1 MNSSKGDTTNLSKDN
16 QNPQTKTSSDTNKH
30 SDLNSKEVSKTSKE
44 VKKLTFNQLT
54 RSLIRKPT
62 PHNSKLSNAN
72 ENIKMFKN
80 YFESKLNKTIK
91 KLNQTMNQKLEM
103 HSLPMTAAKP
113 SENNSIL
120 DKSSVPFS
128 HRPVDSVEITLHKKH
143 NKLINKKEPT
153 TSKTQKHENK
163 ILKTGNKDKI
173 QGNIKTNEHINLTED
188 NNVKNKKAHE
198 TKSEANNLK
207 QAIKNVNCI
216 NKIKKAL
223 NNRNSYKTE
232 KTNENTHKKILE
244 SIKETKISNQT
255 MKPSRSFRKKTEDK
269 ISAETE
275 IGNKNITIIKE
286 VDNKDGVKVVLFSK
300 GTIKQV
306 VELLYES
313 NLSQWNEEI
322 DQKIEEF
329 NIKLSKINII
339 KKDCSIFFNKNVDI
353 ELNDKDN
360 KGKMKIQDETQN
372 KKDEEKVI
380 SFHIINEEFVG
391 KTKPQIQILP
401 CSVCSFELIQT
412 SKEIPIQKSAT
423 NNNYDNAPINDNVAA
438 NQCNLNKDNSN
449 EIIKNKIE
457 KNNKN
462 SIPETE
468 EKSNISH
475 EPKKQQKTNKFQ
487 KQKSLNVKGNP
498 ILKEHLI
505 SKKNTSSIPN
515 VHGSQDGLRVSTK
528 NNNEIN
534 KQTQEQKIKHH
545 NQVLKHKQKEPP
557 KKIIATN
564 DHYLNNTKLSFSL
577 KERIAL
583 VNKHF
588 LTGGKGEIE
597 ETPKQEQRNQT
608 ETNEFTFINP
618 LIEIMK
624 PVTHLK
630 KQKPTYKIFDENYSK
645 SAEIE
650 FETEKSLQK
659 TVEKAKNL
667 RNMLKKKK

>member
-1 MNSSKGDTTNLSKDN
+1 MNSSKGDTTNPSKDN
-16 QNPQTKTSSDTNKH
+16 QNPQTKSSSDTNKH
-30 SDLNSKEVSKTSKE
+30 SNLNSKEISKTTKE
-44 VKKLTFNQLT
+44 VKKLTMNQLT

-91 KLNQTMNQKLEM
+91 KLNQTMNQKSEM
-103 HSLPMTAAKP
+103 HSLPMTVAKP
-113 SENNSIL
+113 SENNSIV

-128 HRPVDSVEITLHKKH
+128 HRPADSVEITLHKKY
-143 NKLINKKEPT
+143 NKLTNKKEI
-153 TSKTQKHENK
+153 SISNTQKHENK
-163 ILKTGNKDKI
+163 ILKTGNKDKT

-188 NNVKNKKAHE
+188 NNVKNKKGNE
-198 TKSEANNLK
+198 IKNEANNLK
-207 QAIKNVNCI
+207 QAIKKVNCI
-216 NKIKKAL
+216 NKTKKAL

-244 SIKETKISNQT
+244 SIKETKISNHT
-255 MKPSRSFRKKTEDK
+255 MKPSHSFRKKTEDK

-275 IGNKNITIIKE
+275 IEEKNITITKDKE
-286 VDNKDGVKVVLFSK
+286 VDNKDGVKVVLYSK
-300 GTIKQV
+300 GAIKQV

-322 DQKIEEF
+322 DLKIEEF
-329 NIKLSKINII
+329 NNKLSKINII
-339 KKDCSIFFNKNVDI
+339 KRDCSIFLNKNVDI
-353 ELNDKDN
+353 ELNDKN
-360 KGKMKIQDETQN
+360 HKVKMKIQDETQN

-401 CSVCSFELIQT
+401 CSICSFDLIQT
-412 SKEIPIQKSAT
+412 SKEIPVQKSVT
-423 NNNYDNAPINDNVAA
+423 NNNYDNVLTNDNVAA
-438 NQCNLNKDNSN
+438 NQCNMNKENST
-449 EIIKNKIE
+449 EIIE
-457 KNNKN
+457 NNHKK

-468 EKSNISH
+468 EKSNASH
-475 EPKKQQKTNKFQ
+475 EPKKQQKTNKFH
-487 KQKSLNVKGNP
+487 KQKSLNIKGNP
-498 ILKEHLI
+498 ILKEYLI

-515 VHGSQDGLRVSTK
+515 VHGSQDCLRVSTK

-534 KQTQEQKIKHH
+534 KQTQGQKIKQH

-557 KKIIATN
+557 KKIIAT
-564 DHYLNNTKLSFSL
+564 DEHYLNNTKLSFSL

-588 LTGGKGEIE
+588 LTGGKEEIE

>member
-1 MNSSKGDTTNLSKDN
+1 MNSSKGDTTNPSKDN
-16 QNPQTKTSSDTNKH
+16 KNPQTKSSSDTNKH
-30 SDLNSKEVSKTSKE
+30 SNLNSKEVSKTTKE

-54 RSLIRKPT
+54 RSLIRKQT

-72 ENIKMFKN
+72 ESIKMFKN

-91 KLNQTMNQKLEM
+91 KLNQTMNQKSEM

-120 DKSSVPFS
+120 DKSSFPFS

-143 NKLINKKEPT
+143 NKLTNKKE
-153 TSKTQKHENK
+153 TSTSNTQKHENK
-163 ILKTGNKDKI
+163 ILKTGNKDKT

-188 NNVKNKKAHE
+188 NNVKNKKCNE
-198 TKSEANNLK
+198 IKSEANNLK

-223 NNRNSYKTE
+223 NNRNSCKTE

-255 MKPSRSFRKKTEDK
+255 MKPSHSFRKKPENK

-275 IGNKNITIIKE
+275 IGDKNITITTE
-286 VDNKDGVKVVLFSK
+286 VDNKDGVKVVIYSK
-300 GTIKQV
+300 GKIKQV

-322 DQKIEEF
+322 DLKIEEF
-329 NIKLSKINII
+329 NNKLSKINII
-339 KKDCSIFFNKNVDI
+339 KRDCSIFFNKNLDI
-353 ELNDKDN
+353 EFNDKDN
-360 KGKMKIQDETQN
+360 KVKMKIQDETQN

-401 CSVCSFELIQT
+401 CSVCSFDLIQT
-412 SKEIPIQKSAT
+412 SKEIPVEKSVT
-423 NNNYDNAPINDNVAA
+423 NNDYDNPPTNDNVAT
-438 NQCNLNKDNSN
+438 NQCNMNKDNSN

-457 KNNKN
+457 NNNTK
-462 SIPETE
+462 SILETE
-468 EKSNISH
+468 EKSNVH

-498 ILKEHLI
+498 ILKEYLI

-515 VHGSQDGLRVSTK
+515 VHGTQDGLRISTK

-534 KQTQEQKIKHH
+534 KQTREQKIKQH

-588 LTGGKGEIE
+588 LTGGKEEIE

-618 LIEIMK
+618 LIEILK

-650 FETEKSLQK
+650 FETENSLQK